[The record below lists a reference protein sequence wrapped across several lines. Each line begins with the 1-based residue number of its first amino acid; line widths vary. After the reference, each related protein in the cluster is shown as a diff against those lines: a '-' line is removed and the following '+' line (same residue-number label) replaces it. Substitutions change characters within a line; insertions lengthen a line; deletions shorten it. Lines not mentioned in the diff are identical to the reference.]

1 MKTLLSIIAASSLA
15 LVSTGSAGAPSTYQV
30 TGPVVEVSDTVIV
43 LTKGATKERF
53 EIARNADTKVTG
65 ELKVGAKVTVMY
77 SMTAT
82 SVEVKVDKADKAAKA
97 PKADKAAK
105 PAASPK

>member
-53 EIARNADTKVTG
+53 ETFRLRGAR
-65 ELKVGAKVTVMY
+65 
-77 SMTAT
+77 TALGF
-82 SVEVKVDKADKAAKA
+82 EQ
-97 PKADKAAK
+97 P
-105 PAASPK
+105 ASPKISKLR